1 MMEHFFNEMMK
12 LLLHQGTVP
21 LYFFLFASAILEN
34 LFPPI
39 PGDTVTVFGAFLVGK
54 GHLRFDLVWI
64 VTTAGSTIGFFS
76 LFLLARKIEQ
86 GIVNHHLFRWIS
98 AERIERAQKAVG
110 RFGYAAIAAN
120 RFIPGLRSVVSISA
134 GFLRMDPV
142 PVLIF
147 SAISAAVWNFLWIY
161 AGYSLGNNWHDVSTR
176 AKELAI
182 RYNIGA
188 GIIISVIIL
197 AILAFMLFKKHSHR
211 SLK

>member
-1 MMEHFFNEMMK
+1 MEHFFNEMMT

-76 LFLLARKIEQ
+76 LYLLAKKIEQ

-98 AERIERAQKAVG
+98 AERIERAKKAVG

-142 PVLIF
+142 PVLFF

-176 AKELAI
+176 AKDLAI

-197 AILAFMLFKKHSHR
+197 GILAFILFKKHSNR

>member
-1 MMEHFFNEMMK
+1 MMEHFFNETMT

-64 VTTAGSTIGFFS
+64 ATTAGSTIGFFS

-86 GIVNHHLFRWIS
+86 GIVSHHLFRWIS
-98 AERIERAQKAVG
+98 AERIDRAQKAVG
-110 RFGYAAIAAN
+110 KFGYAAIAAN
-120 RFIPGLRSVVSISA
+120 RFIPGFRSLVSISA
-134 GFLRMDPV
+134 GFLRMKPV
-142 PVLIF
+142 PVLIL
-147 SAISAAVWNFLWIY
+147 SAAGAAVWNLMWIS
-161 AGYSLGNNWHDVSTR
+161 AGYSLGNNWHEVSTR
-176 AKELAI
+176 ARELAI
-182 RYNIGA
+182 KYNIGA
-188 GIIISVIIL
+188 GIIISIIIL
-197 AILAFMLFKKHSHR
+197 SILAFVLFKKHSNR

>member
-1 MMEHFFNEMMK
+1 MEN
-12 LLLHQGTVP
+12 LLQQVLNALTAMHDVW
-21 LYFFLFASAILEN
+21 LYIFLFLSAVVEN

-39 PGDTVTVFGAFLVGK
+39 PGDTITVFGAFLVGK

-86 GIVNHHLFRWIS
+86 GIVSHHLFRWIS
-98 AERIERAQKAVG
+98 ADRIERAQKAVG
-110 RFGYAAIAAN
+110 KFGYAAIAAN
-120 RFIPGLRSVVSISA
+120 RFIPGLRSLVSISA
-134 GFLRMDPV
+134 GFLRMKPV
-142 PVLIF
+142 PVLIY
-147 SAISAAVWNFLWIY
+147 SAVSAAIWNLLWIS
-161 AGYSLGNNWHDVSTR
+161 AGYSLGNNWHEVSTR

-197 AILAFMLFKKHSHR
+197 ATLAFILIKKRKNR